1 MKKREDGMTS
11 KCNYV
16 NQTCLAGCSKT
27 MIKTYWVLGRK
38 DVAFARMEDWVW
50 VCCNQQEA
58 EWPNLC
64 HGIPL
69 QMGCYQS

>member
-1 MKKREDGMTS
+1 MKREKMENAIMS
-11 KCNYV
+11 IK
-16 NQTCLAGCSKT
+16 QMCLAGCSKT

-38 DVAFARMEDWVW
+38 DVALARVEDWVW
-50 VCCNQQEA
+50 VCCNQQET